1 VPEQSAP
8 IIGTGF
14 TYQTLVEAISD
25 CMIPSA
31 PTLTAE
37 SEDAR
42 LFSLRAWLEPLAPR
56 YGLILSTLR
65 PASVDASSRRYFR
78 VDGGAGTL
86 IVMDAP
92 PATEDSRPF
101 VRVAGLMRTAGVHVP
116 DVLVS
121 DLDHGFLLLS
131 DLGTATYLT
140 SLTDANADEFFGD
153 AIDAVIR
160 WQLSTTDDAL
170 PPYDEKLLRRE
181 LSLFPDWFLAWH
193 IQCHLTAVQDEV
205 LAQMFNLIV
214 ATNLA
219 QPKVF
224 VHRDYMPRN
233 LMVSNPNP
241 GVLDFQDAVI
251 GPISYDVV
259 SLFRDAF
266 ISWDNARVRAWA
278 HVYFD
283 RARIAGLPVALDF
296 DAFWRDFEWMG
307 LQRHLKVLGIFARI
321 RYRDGKPHYLED
333 APRFISYVRDVVERY
348 KELKPLARLLDELGL
363 T

>member
-1 VPEQSAP
+1 
-8 IIGTGF
+8 
-14 TYQTLVEAISD
+14 
-25 CMIPSA
+25 MIPPAASE
-31 PTLTAE
+31 TNE
-37 SEDAR
+37 SDDAR
-42 LFSLRAWLEPLAPR
+42 LVSLRGWLGPLTAR
-56 YGLILSTLR
+56 YGLIVSTLR

-78 VDGGAGTL
+78 VNSEGGSL

-116 DVLVS
+116 DILVS
-121 DLDHGFLLLS
+121 DLAQGFLLLS
-131 DLGTATYLT
+131 DLGTETYLT
-140 SLTDANADEFFGD
+140 SVTDANADEFFGA
-153 AIDAVIR
+153 AIDALIR
-160 WQLSTTDDAL
+160 WQLSTTDRLL

-181 LSLFPDWFLAWH
+181 LGLFPDWF
-193 IQCHLTAVQDEV
+193 IGRHLKRQLSEAQDAVLSLIFDRIVTA
-205 LAQMFNLIV
+205 
-214 ATNLA
+214 NLA

-266 ISWDNARVRAWA
+266 ISWDSARVRAWA
-278 HVYFD
+278 HLYFE
-283 RARIAGLPVALDF
+283 RARAAGLPVGLDF
-296 DAFWRDFEWMG
+296 DAFWRNFEWMG

-321 RYRDGKPHYLED
+321 RYRDAKPHYLED
-333 APRFISYVRDVVERY
+333 APRFIGYVRDVIERY
-348 KELKPLARLLDELGL
+348 SELAPLAKLFDELEL